1 MITSEQNAAFV
12 KKADKLEKA
21 GPFRRKPGSPSQL
34 LVTPRR
40 LAWRQMERDCLLTPQ
55 ARSGVTGEG
64 LITAL
69 SVVAAHLEQSFLWVS
84 RN

>member
-1 MITSEQNAAFV
+1 MELGLGSSEVPLA
-12 KKADKLEKA
+12 L
-21 GPFRRKPGSPSQL
+21 FRRKPGSQSQPQ
-34 LVTPRR
+34 VTPRR
-40 LAWRQMERDCLLTPQ
+40 PAWHQMERDCLLTPQ

-69 SVVAAHLEQSFLWVS
+69 SVVAAHLEQSFRWVS